1 MGLLR
6 QIWGTSNTRAEIYC
20 SVLYAMLIPQLE
32 IIRIVNRLIEKV
44 RTVGDY
50 MAVS

>member
-1 MGLLR
+1 
-6 QIWGTSNTRAEIYC
+6 
-20 SVLYAMLIPQLE
+20 MLTPQLE
-32 IIRIVNRLIEKV
+32 IIRIVNRLIEKI